1 MLFLIGKILSEIIL
15 AFVLI
20 LSLNI
25 IILARTGLWSI
36 GHIGFFGLGMLL
48 SGLAMNVGVNPW
60 LAGAMGLAGSAGSAA
75 LVGVAS
81 LRLKDDYFLILSI
94 GFVYIVHA
102 TNLSLSSINGFSG
115 LPRPW
120 PFGTGFEQGMLM
132 LCAMLVPA
140 IVFVLWLHLKLRR
153 SSLDAVCALAQ
164 ENEDAAQALGVSTPW
179 LRWHLFFWGSLVVC
193 WAGVAFTF
201 SSMGT
206 SPERCSMASGIM
218 LFACMILG
226 GIGTVTG
233 SILGS
238 CAFVLVPRLL
248 ELTLVDGLGW
258 SFNASY
264 LAQIIFGGMLIFLL
278 RLKKKM
284 DHG

>member
-1 MLFLIGKILSEIIL
+1 VLFLIGKILGEIIL

-20 LSLNI
+20 LSLNV

-36 GHIGFFGLGMLL
+36 GHIGFFGLGMLF
-48 SGLAMNVGVNPW
+48 SGLAMSNGVNPW

-75 LVGVAS
+75 LVGAAS
-81 LRLKDDYFLILSI
+81 LRLKNDYFLILSI

-102 TNLSLSSINGFSG
+102 MNLSLSSINGFSG
-115 LPRPW
+115 LSRPW
-120 PFGTGFEQGMLM
+120 PFGTGFEQALLLLG
-132 LCAMLVPA
+132 AMLLPA
-140 IVFVLWLHLKLRR
+140 IALVLWLHFRLRQ
-153 SSLDAVCALAQ
+153 SSLDAICALAR

-179 LRWHLFFWGSLVVC
+179 LRWHLFFWGSLVAC
-193 WAGVAFTF
+193 WAGIVFTF
-201 SSMGT
+201 YTMGT

-238 CAFVLVPRLL
+238 LAFVLVPRLL

-258 SFNASY
+258 SFNASHS
-264 LAQIIFGGMLIFLL
+264 AQIIFGCMLISLLLL
-278 RLKKKM
+278 RKGA